1 MRKQNWLITGVST
14 GLGRAFAQ
22 AALAA
27 GHTVVGTVRSEND
40 LRAFEELGASEEL
53 GTAEQL
59 GAVEGL
65 RAVAEPEP
73 GRALGRILDVT
84 DDDAVASVITEVER
98 SVGPLDVVI
107 ANAGYGL
114 EGTFEETPL
123 AEVRRQFEVNVFGA
137 AATLRAALPHMRERR
152 RGHLMAVTSMGGLMA
167 VPGMSAYCGSKFAL
181 EGILEALGKEVAQ
194 FGIHVTAI
202 EPGSFRTDWAGR
214 SMTRAERSI
223 DDYDELFTPIREGRQ
238 KASGNQLGDPVK
250 AGEAVVR
257 IASVDQPPAHL
268 ILGSDALR
276 LVGTARTA
284 VDEDIR
290 AWEALSRTTDFAEGA
305 QL

>member
-1 MRKQNWLITGVST
+1 MQRQNWLITGVST

-27 GHTVVGTVRSEND
+27 GHTVVGTVRSEED
-40 LRAFEELGASEEL
+40 LRAFE
-53 GTAEQL
+53 
-59 GAVEGL
+59 GL
-65 RAVAEPEP
+65 EP
-73 GRALGRILDVT
+73 GYARGRILDVT
-84 DDDAVASVITEVER
+84 DDHAVSDVITEVER
-98 SVGPLDVVI
+98 GVGPLDVVI

-123 AEVRRQFEVNVFGA
+123 AEVRRQFEINVFGA
-137 AATLRAALPHMRERR
+137 VATLQAALPHMRRRR

-194 FGIHVTAI
+194 FGIQVTAI

-214 SMTRAERSI
+214 SMTRAARTI
-223 DDYDELFTPIREGRQ
+223 DDYDELFDPIREARQ
-238 KASGNQLGDPVK
+238 KASGNQLGNPAK

-268 ILGSDALR
+268 VLGSDALR
-276 LVGTARTA
+276 LVTTARTA

-290 AWEALSRTTDFAEGA
+290 AWETLSRTTDFDEGA